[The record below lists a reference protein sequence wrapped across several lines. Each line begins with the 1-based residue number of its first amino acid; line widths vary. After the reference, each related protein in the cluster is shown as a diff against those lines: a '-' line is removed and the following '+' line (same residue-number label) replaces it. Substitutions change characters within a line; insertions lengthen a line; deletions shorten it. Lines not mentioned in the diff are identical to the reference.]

1 MAIITTDDARARM
14 TTDTASPLSSA
25 GAPAAFLRGVERR
38 AAVLAELQC
47 GDAQRGD
54 GAVAATIRAFA
65 GSAGAAPMPTWPVR
79 FWSLLLAAPDLRRPP
94 DDARWTPP
102 WRPLASLGNGP
113 RAALLL
119 RLVGGL
125 EMDDAAAA
133 LGVSVDAYRAAL
145 QRAIPYCDDG
155 TPDRVAWQAWVD
167 AIRAQVAGMP
177 PERLARLQGTQAS
190 IGATQPREEA
200 ARSSVATTQPRVPEA
215 QASVAAT
222 QLRAPDTQAP
232 IPPTQPRV
240 ETPRAPIRATQ
251 ARAERHLSRARP
263 HRLRMAIVAGVL
275 VLMGIGVGRYL
286 LQPSWLDRLPGRGI
300 RTRTLPPE
308 DVPAARFDAD
318 FAAWTHRDFFP
329 IADVEGLRRAQDL
342 PFFAWYAAQRAVQ
355 PATDAA
361 TPASAATPVVPAA
374 VLAEPAST
382 SAPALVTV
390 AAPAPAFVA
399 GPRATPLHAPANVL
413 LPPAMSSVI
422 ARIPAHVQADLRE
435 QAQLWTA
442 WSPAQRADFARRAA
456 QWDAQPRERRAQARV
471 AYASWR
477 RLDPVSAE
485 AVENAVQ
492 AFAQLAPAEQA
503 RLRAEF
509 DVLDPTTQRGWLLGP
524 AIGADYP
531 RLQPLL
537 AQLPEA
543 QHEAM
548 LRTLRSMD
556 AAQRADLDVL
566 AQRVPPQARD
576 ALVRDLLSTSDVNR
590 AAWLRARLDQ

>member
-25 GAPAAFLRGVERR
+25 GAPAAFMRGVERR

-54 GAVAATIRAFA
+54 GAVTATVRAFI
-65 GSAGAAPMPTWPVR
+65 GSAAAAPMPTWPVR
-79 FWSLLLAAPDLRRPP
+79 FWSLLLAAPDLRRPA

-102 WRPLASLGNGP
+102 WHPLASLGNGP

-133 LGVSVDAYRAAL
+133 LGVSVEAYRAAL

-155 TPDRVAWQAWVD
+155 TPDRAAWQAWVD
-167 AIRAQVAGMP
+167 AVRAQVAQMP
-177 PERLARLQGTQAS
+177 PERLARLQGTPAP
-190 IGATQPREEA
+190 IAP
-200 ARSSVATTQPRVPEA
+200 TQPRV
-215 QASVAAT
+215 
-222 QLRAPDTQAP
+222 PDTQAP
-232 IPPTQPRV
+232 IAAPQSRVPDTQAPIAPTQPRV
-240 ETPRAPIRATQ
+240 ETTHAPIRATQ
-251 ARAERHLSRARP
+251 ARAEHTLSHARP
-263 HRLRMAIVAGVL
+263 HRLRMAIVVGVL
-275 VLMGIGVGRYL
+275 VLAGLGVGLYV
-286 LQPSWLDRLPGRGI
+286 LQPSWLDRFPGRGI

-308 DVPAARFDAD
+308 DAPAARFDAD

-329 IADVEGLRRAQDL
+329 IADVEGLRRAREL

-361 TPASAATPVVPAA
+361 TPASATTPVVPAA
-374 VLAEPAST
+374 VLAEPASVA
-382 SAPALVTV
+382 APAPASV

-399 GPRATPLHAPANVL
+399 GPRATPLHAPGNVL
-413 LPPAMSSVI
+413 LPPPMASVI
-422 ARIPAHVQADLRE
+422 ARIPAYAQADLRE

-456 QWDAQPRERRAQARV
+456 QWDAQPREHRAQARV

-477 RLDPVSAE
+477 RLDAVSAE

-509 DVLDPTTQRGWLLGP
+509 DAFDPTTQRGWLLGP

-566 AQRVPPQARD
+566 AQRVPPRAR
-576 ALVRDLLSTSDVNR
+576 ASLVRDLLSTSDANR
-590 AAWLRARLDQ
+590 AAWLRARLQQ